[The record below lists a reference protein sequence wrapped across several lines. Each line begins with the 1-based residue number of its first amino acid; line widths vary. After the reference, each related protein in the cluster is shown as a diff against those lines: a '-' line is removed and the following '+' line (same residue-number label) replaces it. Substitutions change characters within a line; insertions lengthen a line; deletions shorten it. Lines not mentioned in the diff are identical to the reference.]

1 MGYSIRTQDG
11 IVIDNIPDNIA
22 PDFAELKNR
31 VAQVRAGNTQSA
43 QPAMPEAPKSYT
55 AGEAVMQ
62 GVRNLPSGIASA
74 VVETGKALLN
84 PIDTGKAL
92 LDLGAGE
99 LQKAL
104 PQSVTSAINRADELL
119 MGKEKAQAAHKQMAA
134 TADVINKQ
142 YKDRYGSME
151 GFKRDLAENPEAVLA
166 DLSTVLTAG
175 SSLAAKAPKLASALK
190 TAGNVT
196 NPITMA
202 EKAITAPA
210 KLLGGIT
217 KESLGVTTGTGKE
230 AIAQAIRSGET
241 GNKTFLSNLRKQAD
255 MKDVVETAKAG
266 LDTMKA
272 EKNATYRSG
281 MVDIKND
288 KSILSFDDIDDAVKS
303 AESRGSYQGKITND
317 KTVKSVKEAKAAVN
331 EWKAADPDR
340 FHTPEGLDELK
351 KRIGSILEDLP
362 YDSQARGAIQDI
374 YNTTKNTIQKQAPT
388 YANVMKTYSEAS
400 DTISDIKKALSL
412 GEKTSADTALK
423 KLQSILRDDVS
434 SSFGHRK
441 QLADTLMESSGK
453 DLMPALAGQ
462 ALSPMKPRG
471 LGGQLET
478 YGGLGYLALN
488 PSALGTALVAAPFA
502 MPRAVGEAAY
512 VYGKGKGAVKKAAQK
527 LPVSKEQARKI
538 GLMLMQA
545 NQAAEAQQGEQ

>member
-22 PDFAELKNR
+22 PDSPELKSR
-31 VAQVRAGNTQSA
+31 VAQARAGNTQPV
-43 QPAMPEAPKSYT
+43 QQAMPEAPKSYT

-62 GVRNLPSGIASA
+62 GVRNLPGGVLSA
-74 VVETGKALLN
+74 AVETGKALLN

-104 PQSVTSAINRADELL
+104 PKSVTGAINRADELL
-119 MGKEKAQAAHKQMAA
+119 MGKEQAQAAHQRMGA

-166 DLSTVLTAG
+166 DLSTVLSGGA
-175 SSLAAKAPKLASALK
+175 SLASKAPKLASALK
-190 TAGNVT
+190 TASNVT
-196 NPITMA
+196 NPLVMA
-202 EKAITAPA
+202 EKVITTPA
-210 KLLGGIT
+210 SLAGAIT

-241 GNKTFLSNLRKQAD
+241 ANESFLRNLRKKAD
-255 MKDVVETAKAG
+255 MKEVVETAKAG
-266 LDTMKA
+266 LDKMKA

-288 KSILSFDDIDDAVKS
+288 KSILSFDDIDEAVKN
-303 AESRGSYQGKITND
+303 AETRGAYQGKITNE
-317 KTVKSVKEAKAAVN
+317 KTVKSVKEARAAVN
-331 EWKAADPDR
+331 EWKAADPDK

-388 YANVMKTYSEAS
+388 YADVMKTYSEAS

-423 KLQSILRDDVS
+423 KLQSVLRDDVS

-441 QLADTLMESSGK
+441 QLADTLIEGGGQ

-478 YGGLGYLALN
+478 YGGLAYLLAN
-488 PSALGTALVAAPFA
+488 PGALGTALMAAPFA

-512 VYGKGKGAVKKAAQK
+512 AYGKGKGAVKKAAQK
-527 LPVSKEQARKI
+527 LPVNKEQARKI

-545 NQAAEAQQGEQ
+545 NQANEAQQGEQ